1 MFGLECWPLVCILF
15 GIMATPPTVLASV
28 SPETA
33 TSSTIVAKFP
43 IMPLLV
49 AVLTGVVIAAL
60 GIAGSVYYLVRSGRL
75 QSHRSA
81 VAQSAP
87 AVAVDTHVMKL
98 EPLLVNLADASG
110 NAYLRVSLALRVADA
125 GDKKNKKENQE
136 KSAGDVSE
144 SDSMVAVRDTALE
157 VLGRQ
162 TSEGLLAVDGKERL
176 KAELKTAMQERNR
189 DLKVIDIFFTDFIV
203 QR

>member
-1 MFGLECWPLVCILF
+1 
-15 GIMATPPTVLASV
+15 MATPPTVLASV

-33 TSSTIVAKFP
+33 TSSTNVAKFP

-81 VAQSAP
+81 VAQSASV
-87 AVAVDTHVMKL
+87 VAVDTHVMKL

-189 DLKVIDIFFTDFIV
+189 DLKVVDIFFTDFIV